1 MSGSSLSDIST
12 QAPENRFWVAI
23 TFAISGALFAVSLL
37 FLITASIT
45 AWIAR
50 VLEW

>member
-1 MSGSSLSDIST
+1 MSSSSLSDNAN
-12 QAPENRFWVAI
+12 QAPESRFCIAI
-23 TFAISGALFAVSLL
+23 SFAISATLFAVSLL